1 MISPI
6 TVATQGLFNT
16 PLSVAA
22 VRGRLIIV
30 LDVQRGSDSSKPGL
44 QAAVLTRQ
52 RILQED
58 EELLVIVTA
67 AFGVIND
74 N

>member
-6 TVATQGLFNT
+6 NVATQGLFNT

-44 QAAVLTRQ
+44 SDRQ